1 MKHRLFYVSMG
12 LITAASVSAQET
24 YLNATVSTEELN
36 GTARYV
42 GMGGAMDAL
51 GADISTIGTNPAGI
65 GLFRSSQAKV
75 SFGFVSQEGG
85 KSFGGADKT
94 NMSFDQAGF
103 VYATRTSKRSF
114 LNFAFNYHKSANFD
128 YILSAAGTLDGAS
141 QNKLTYLKASSGLF
155 QMNRY
160 GSGNDIYFVGI
171 DNQGYDSNLFN
182 TVDYLYT
189 NVLNCNENGLDGY
202 NEASSYT
209 FDRAQ
214 TGYVGEYDFNI
225 SGNVNDRF
233 YWGLTVGVHDVHYH
247 AYSQYGESLLSY
259 AYDDNGASAGSVT
272 MTDER
277 RITGTGVDIKA
288 GVIFRPIEE
297 SPLRIGLSVASPTW
311 YDLTSSSYTT
321 LTNNAEVL
329 NPNTGTYD
337 LYGLHDYGEYPYSY
351 DFCLSTPWRFGLS
364 LGTTVGD
371 YLAIGAGYEYADY
384 SNLDTRFKDDGY
396 YDDWSSTS
404 SDKAMNSATEQTLKG
419 VTTVKVGAEFRP
431 DPSIA
436 VRMGYNYVSPMYR
449 ENAEK
454 GLLVNSSNNA
464 VTSTTDYTNWEATN
478 RITAGLGYTI
488 DKFSIDLAYQY
499 SAQSGKFHPFVDYEY
514 SGDTNYADAVKVENN
529 RHQLL
534 LTLGYRF

>member
-1 MKHRLFYVSMG
+1 MKHRLLYVSMG

-75 SFGFVSQEGG
+75 SFGFVSQECG

-103 VYATRTSKRSF
+103 VYAMRTSKRSF

-128 YILSAAGTLDGAS
+128 YILSAAGALDGAS

-160 GSGNDIYFVGI
+160 GSGNGIYFVGI

-259 AYDDNGASAGSVT
+259 AYDGNGTSAGSVT

-277 RITGTGVDIKA
+277 RITGTGVDIKV

-321 LTNNAEVL
+321 LTNNAVIL
-329 NPNTGTYD
+329 NPNTGTDD

-396 YDDWSSTS
+396 DDWYSTS

-419 VTTVKVGAEFRP
+419 VSTVKVGFEFRP